1 MDAIQG
7 VASTVGVDDLE
18 VTDVSR
24 IGQAHESRP
33 RLLRF
38 KCNDRGSRMSLLRK
52 AKELRNTSEHRG
64 VYVNPDQTKRQRELS
79 KALRNELRARR
90 DLGEDVVI
98 RHGKIV
104 SKAEQIF
111 RAGF

>member
-1 MDAIQG
+1 
-7 VASTVGVDDLE
+7 
-18 VTDVSR
+18 
-24 IGQAHESRP
+24 
-33 RLLRF
+33 
-38 KCNDRGSRMSLLRK
+38 MSLLRR

-64 VYVNPDQTKRQRELS
+64 RVYVNPDQTKRQRELS